1 MIKRLC
7 IFTTGF
13 AHNRQGIINY
23 LEKILPEEVEL
34 FFFVSKE
41 CKGKYSSKRAKIIES
56 KFNKYLCFFELRKF
70 CRLNKIDRV
79 MNVGSLPQEGFA
91 MMLASMLG
99 KTKFMCYLVI
109 NPFEFMNS
117 KINKWSIKSFF
128 QTILLYPFLFF
139 PEKIFICSK
148 DITDICKKYVF
159 FARNKI
165 SQLHGTIDT
174 GLFFPKNKKNL
185 RKKFGIPLDKKV
197 IISVGRIEYTKG
209 ADFLFNLAE
218 NNKDI
223 LFILI
228 GQLDRKYENI
238 RDMKNVIIIEK
249 KSPSELSDYYNMADL
264 CICPSRAEGFGLV
277 PREAMSCGTPAI
289 VSDILSLRMIEP
301 AIKVPLN
308 SEKIEKEMN
317 NFFNLPVKERK
328 ELSIKS
334 RKYIINES
342 SYESC
347 KNLYS
352 SLLLN

>member
-23 LEKILPEEVEL
+23 LEKILPEDAEL

-70 CRLNKIDRV
+70 CRQNKIERL

-91 MMLASMLG
+91 MMLASML
-99 KTKFMCYLVI
+99 TPTEFMTYLVI
-109 NPFEFMNS
+109 NPFEFLNS

-128 QTILLYPFLFF
+128 QTLLLYPFLLF
-139 PEKIFICSK
+139 PKKIFICSK
-148 DITDICKKYVF
+148 DLTNICKRYIF

-165 SQLHGTIDT
+165 NQLPGTVNT
-174 GLFFPKNKKNL
+174 KLFFPKDKKKM
-185 RKKFGIPLDKKV
+185 RKKLELPLDKKIV
-197 IISVGRIEYTKG
+197 ISVGRIEYAKG
-209 ADFLFNLAE
+209 ADFLFSLAE
-218 NNKDI
+218 HNKDI
-223 LFILI
+223 LFLLI
-228 GQLDRKYENI
+228 GQLDKKYENL
-238 RDMKNVIIIEK
+238 KNLKNIILLEK
-249 KSPSELSDYYNMADL
+249 KSPMELSDYYSAADL

-277 PREAMSCGTPAI
+277 PREAMACGTPAI
-289 VSDILSLRMIEP
+289 VSDILCLRMIEP

-308 SEKIEKEMN
+308 SGKIEKEMN
-317 NFFNLPVKERK
+317 NFFNLPIKEKK

-334 RKYIINES
+334 RDYVIHES
-342 SYESC
+342 GDESC

>member
-13 AHNRQGIINY
+13 AHNRQGIIKY
-23 LEKILPEEVEL
+23 LEKILPGEVEL

-70 CRLNKIDRV
+70 CRNNKIDRI

-91 MMLASMLG
+91 MMLASMLS

-109 NPFEFMNS
+109 NPFEFMSS

-128 QTILLYPFLFF
+128 QTILLYPFLLF
-139 PEKIFICSK
+139 PEKIFVCSK
-148 DITDICKKYVF
+148 DITDICKKYAF

-165 SQLHGTIDT
+165 SQLPGTIDT
-174 GLFFPKNKKNL
+174 DLFSPKDKKNI
-185 RKKFGIPLDKKV
+185 RKKFGIPLNKKV
-197 IISVGRIEYTKG
+197 IISVGRIEYSKG
-209 ADFLFNLAE
+209 ADLLFYLAE
-218 NNKDI
+218 HNPEI
-223 LFILI
+223 LFVLI
-228 GQLDRKYENI
+228 GQLSKDYASKKKLKNI
-238 RDMKNVIIIEK
+238 IFIER
-249 KSPSELSDYYNMADL
+249 KSPQELSDYYNLADL

-289 VSDILSLRMIEP
+289 VSDVLSLRMIEP
-301 AIKVPLN
+301 AIKVQLN

-317 NFFNLPVKERK
+317 NFFNLSTKEKK

-342 SYESC
+342 SYELC